1 VPAANRLQACN
12 MQRYILVFAVQTSNY
27 TFDPL
32 EDMPAD
38 FGPRIPAQGVEGF
51 LIVSVQAL
59 SPVIYTGVFACKVE
73 MLCLY
78 LACVQACIRVCANAE
93 HAVPKQYTFSTTTS
107 LLCTSFQV
115 ADPPTACTKLRVP
128 VTPVVSWVALIQR
141 SQEQNAQC
149 TFDMKVRC
157 LCCPAALSAY
167 VI

>member
-1 VPAANRLQACN
+1 

-59 SPVIYTGVFACKVE
+59 SPVIYTIFACKIE

-78 LACVQACIRVCANAE
+78 LACVQACIRVCAS
-93 HAVPKQYTFSTTTS
+93 KQCTFSTTTS
-107 LLCTSFQV
+107 RLCTSLQV

-157 LCCPAALSAY
+157 LCYPAALPAL